1 MNLSIRDV
9 KRLFTAGIKAEF
21 ERTHD
26 PRLEDADAVC
36 AAKNTTVANGG
47 NMSHRSE
54 ARRRRNRSD
63 A

>member
-36 AAKNTTVANGG
+36 AASLTEICRQAA
-47 NMSHRSE
+47 
-54 ARRRRNRSD
+54 ARRHGVHGGDRH
-63 A
+63 AA